1 MLLGSSITDA
11 VDLFIE
17 DCLKQRPSHIEQ
29 DTLEWQNHLF
39 ALVSSIAELRS
50 QVVKG
55 TYIFKMV
62 QDAEKHLEAKCI
74 RLKKEFV
81 PKNNEAA
88 DLTSMM
94 AKISL
99 EETKE

>member
-1 MLLGSSITDA
+1 
-11 VDLFIE
+11 
-17 DCLKQRPSHIEQ
+17 
-29 DTLEWQNHLF
+29 
-39 ALVSSIAELRS
+39 
-50 QVVKG
+50 VVKG